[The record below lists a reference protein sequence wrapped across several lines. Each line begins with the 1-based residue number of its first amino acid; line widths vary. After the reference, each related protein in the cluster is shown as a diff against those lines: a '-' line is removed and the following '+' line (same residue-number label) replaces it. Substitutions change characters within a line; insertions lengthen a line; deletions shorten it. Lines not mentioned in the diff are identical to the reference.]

1 MAFSEEDKLVYG
13 NRICSVGPGRLTGSD
28 RVHYPSSIDLAMKL
42 HYVKGLYFF
51 SSHAAEGLTPTRLKE
66 TMFEWFCHEYY
77 YTSGRLRKSE
87 SGRPYLKCNDCGARF
102 IEAQCDK
109 TIDEWLELDKDCSLQ
124 RLLVSQQVIGPELS
138 FSPLVLIQVTYFQC
152 GGISLGLSWAHIL
165 GDAFSAA
172 DFMNKW
178 GKIVAGL
185 QSNKPNFLKSDTLT
199 ERSKDNPKPLP
210 QEPLSVKRVNPVGDH
225 WIIPN
230 NSKMATFSFPVT
242 ATQLAN
248 LQLEISGPNQIDQI
262 PVFESLCAII
272 WKSLAKVRGGTRPEA
287 VTICKNS
294 PSKPAKGTAL
304 NTQIISKVKAGS
316 FSITETDPRK
326 LATLLLN
333 EAVDERSLIEELVEK
348 DHGVSDFVV
357 YGAKLTFV
365 NLEEADFYG
374 LELNGDKPEVVHYS
388 VQGVGDEGAVF
399 VLPGPKGSGIGKGGG
414 EGRIVKIV
422 LPEEQVLELKAELVN
437 YGLGGH
443 DLP

>member
-1 MAFSEEDKLVYG
+1 MAFSEEDNLVYG
-13 NRICSVGPGRLTGSD
+13 NRICSVWPGRLTGSN
-28 RVHYPSSIDLAMKL
+28 RVHDPCSIDLAMKL
-42 HYVKGLYFF
+42 HYLKGLYFF

-77 YTSGRLRKSE
+77 YTCGRLRKSE
-87 SGRPYLKCNDCGARF
+87 SGRPYLKCNDCGVRF

-109 TIDEWLELDKDCSLQ
+109 TIDEWLELDKDCCLQ

-138 FSPLVLIQVTYFQC
+138 FSPLVLIQVTYFKC

-165 GDAFSAA
+165 GDAFSAT

-185 QSNKPNFLKSDTLT
+185 QSNKPNYLKSDTLT
-199 ERSKDNPKPLP
+199 ERSKDHPKPLP
-210 QEPLSVKRVNPVGDH
+210 QEPLSVKRIDPVGDH

-230 NSKMATFSFPVT
+230 NSKMATFSFQVT

-262 PVFESLCAII
+262 PIFESLCAII
-272 WKSLAKVRGGTRPEA
+272 WKSLAKVRGGTQPEA

-294 PSKPAKGTAL
+294 PSKPAKGTVL

-333 EAVDERSLIEELVEK
+333 EVVDERSLIEELVEK

-365 NLEEADFYG
+365 DLEEADFYG

-388 VQGVGDEGAVF
+388 VQGLETKERFSCYLGQ
-399 VLPGPKGSGIGKGGG
+399 KGLALARVVAKV
-414 EGRIVKIV
+414 E
-422 LPEEQVLELKAELVN
+422 
-437 YGLGGH
+437 
-443 DLP
+443 

>member
-13 NRICSVGPGRLTGSD
+13 NRICSVGPDRLTGSE
-28 RVHYPSSIDLAMKL
+28 RVHDPSSIDLAMKL

-102 IEAQCDK
+102 IEAQCDQ

-138 FSPLVLIQVTYFQC
+138 FSPLVLIQVTYFKC
-152 GGISLGLSWAHIL
+152 GGISLGLRWAHIL

-178 GKIVAGL
+178 GKSVAGL
-185 QSNKPNFLKSDTLT
+185 QSNKHNFLKSDTLT
-199 ERSKDNPKPLP
+199 ERSKDHPKPLP
-210 QEPLSVKRVNPVGDH
+210 QEPLSVKRVDPVGDH
-225 WIIPN
+225 WIIPI
-230 NSKMATFSFPVT
+230 NSKMAMFSFQVT

-272 WKSLAKVRGGTRPEA
+272 WKSLAKGA
-287 VTICKNS
+287 V
-294 PSKPAKGTAL
+294 L

-348 DHGVSDFVV
+348 DHGLSDFVV
-357 YGAKLTFV
+357 YRAKLTFV
-365 NLEEADFYG
+365 DLEEADFYG
-374 LELNGDKPEVVHYS
+374 LELNGDRWRSQDFPI
-388 VQGVGDEGAVF
+388 
-399 VLPGPKGSGIGKGGG
+399 LGGG
-414 EGRIVKIV
+414 GT
-422 LPEEQVLELKAELVN
+422 N
-437 YGLGGH
+437 
-443 DLP
+443 

>member
-1 MAFSEEDKLVYG
+1 MLF
-13 NRICSVGPGRLTGSD
+13 
-28 RVHYPSSIDLAMKL
+28 
-42 HYVKGLYFF
+42 
-51 SSHAAEGLTPTRLKE
+51 
-66 TMFEWFCHEYY
+66 
-77 YTSGRLRKSE
+77 
-87 SGRPYLKCNDCGARF
+87 
-102 IEAQCDK
+102 
-109 TIDEWLELDKDCSLQ
+109 
-124 RLLVSQQVIGPELS
+124 
-138 FSPLVLIQVTYFQC
+138 
-152 GGISLGLSWAHIL
+152 
-165 GDAFSAA
+165 
-172 DFMNKW
+172 
-178 GKIVAGL
+178 
-185 QSNKPNFLKSDTLT
+185 
-199 ERSKDNPKPLP
+199 RS
-210 QEPLSVKRVNPVGDH
+210 
-225 WIIPN
+225 
-230 NSKMATFSFPVT
+230 MATFSFPVT

-262 PVFESLCAII
+262 PIFESLCAII
-272 WKSLAKVRGGTRPEA
+272 WKSLAKVRGGTQPEA
-287 VTICKNS
+287 VTICKNC
-294 PSKPAKGTAL
+294 PSYKPAKGTVL

-357 YGAKLTFV
+357 YRAKLTFV
-365 NLEEADFYG
+365 DLEEADFYG